1 MSKIN
6 NEIIIEI
13 KKRIKSIVK
22 NAKRN
27 DIRFKNELEIPEMRK
42 YLISEGVSREL
53 INDVI
58 TKYEYD

>member
-27 DIRFKNELEIPEMRK
+27 DIRFKNELEIPEMKK